1 MMEAMSY
8 KIRLEILL
16 EYVFQRL
23 ILCRQTERNL
33 FQPLLSLL
41 MLVILS
47 PLFLLISGLIFLED
61 GASPF
66 YYQTRVG
73 KGNKLFSVLKFRSMK
88 VNAESATGPT
98 LSYIGD
104 DRVTKIGR
112 FLRALHLDE
121 LPQLVNVLKGDMD
134 FIGPRPERP
143 CFVNKYCEEIPS
155 YAERSMVRPG
165 ITGLAQVMLPYG
177 ASAREK
183 LDFDRFYIKY
193 HNSIVLKMM
202 VLFLTMLKMMQMPFF
217 SEKMNKF
224 INEAANG

>member
-1 MMEAMSY
+1 
-8 KIRLEILL
+8 
-16 EYVFQRL
+16 
-23 ILCRQTERNL
+23 
-33 FQPLLSLL
+33 

-193 HNSIVLKMM
+193 HNSIVLKVM

>member
-23 ILCRQTERNL
+23 IFCRQTERNL

-73 KGNKLFSVLKFRSMK
+73 KDNKLFSVLKFRSMK